1 MTMKPCADCGEPSEQ
16 SRCDEHRREARRH
29 ERKDPEKA
37 AGYDHA
43 WKKLSRRARKL
54 QPFCEVCGTTDDL
67 QCDHTPAAWQ
77 RREQGLAIRLQDV
90 RVLCGKHNREAGAA
104 RGTNVTRQD
113 GGGMGLVG
121 KAHQPDA
128 KARDASHTP
137 GGIPDDPEE
146 AL

>member
-1 MTMKPCADCGEPSEQ
+1 MKPCADCGEPTEQ

-37 AGYDHA
+37 AGYD
-43 WKKLSRRARKL
+43 WQWRKLSRRARKL
-54 QPFCEVCGTTDDL
+54 QPFCTDCGATSDL
-67 QCDHTPAAWQ
+67 QADHTPAAWA
-77 RREQGLAIRLQDV
+77 RKERGLAIRLQDIAV
-90 RVLCGKHNREAGAA
+90 RCGDCNRKAGAA
-104 RGTNVTRQD
+104 RGTNVTRTD
-113 GGGMGLVG
+113 GGGEGLAG

-128 KARDASHTP
+128 KAQEPSHTP